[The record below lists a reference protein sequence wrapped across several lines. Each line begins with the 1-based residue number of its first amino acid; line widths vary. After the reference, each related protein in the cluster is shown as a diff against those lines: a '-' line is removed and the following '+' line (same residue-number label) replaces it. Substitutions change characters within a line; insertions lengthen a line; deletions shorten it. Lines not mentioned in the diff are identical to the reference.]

1 MAAINAER
9 EAPWAGRAPSP
20 VLALRR
26 APFVEPLG
34 PSELERLLAAVRRLL
49 EEAGVRFPDPATPTP
64 LNLAGRDPACD
75 LLVDG
80 SAGWLALGG
89 PAAEVVDPETD
100 RRRPGTI
107 GDVQAAARLA
117 DALPQ
122 VGVVSAPVRALD
134 VPEPNRAL
142 HEVLALLANT
152 TKHVQAEA
160 PCDGALAAA
169 LREIAQVVAGGAE
182 ELRAR
187 PVLSVVVPVG
197 PDLEPDAPRL
207 RAAATLADAGVP
219 VVLLAEPTLGRS
231 APPTLVGA
239 LVFALA
245 RVLGA
250 ASALRARV
258 PEARVLLGTRAL
270 RTPIDGRAVPAGSHA
285 LWFQMAW
292 VQVAGRLGLPCLVE
306 TFATGAPASD
316 WQAGMEGGLGA
327 TAAWMAAPDVLA
339 GAGLRGGGD
348 LFSPV
353 GLLLDTEAFDIVRP
367 IPLGFAVDEDA
378 LAIGVIERVG
388 PGGHYLG
395 EPHTLRHMRETWAS
409 RFMDRST
416 WEAWEE
422 AGRPEPPDHARER
435 ARALLAEHRPTPL
448 PPEVEAAIRE
458 VIAAHERR

>member
-26 APFVEPLG
+26 ARFVEPLG
-34 PSELERLLAAVRRLL
+34 PSELERALAAVHRLL
-49 EEAGVRFPDPATPTP
+49 EEAGVPFPAPATPTP
-64 LNLAGRDPACD
+64 LDLAGRDPACD

-89 PAAEVVDPETD
+89 PAAEAVDPDTD
-100 RRRPGTI
+100 RRHPGTI
-107 GDVQAAARLA
+107 GDVEAAARLA

-122 VGVVSAPVRALD
+122 VGIVSAAVRALD
-134 VPEPNRAL
+134 VPEPSRAL
-142 HEVLALLANT
+142 HEVLGLFANT

-160 PCDGALAAA
+160 PSDEALAAA
-169 LREIAQVVAGGAE
+169 LLEIAQVVAGGADA
-182 ELRAR
+182 LRAR
-187 PVLSVVVPVG
+187 PVLSVVVPIG
-197 PDLEPDAPRL
+197 PDLVPEPRL
-207 RAAATLADAGVP
+207 RAAATLAGAGVP
-219 VVLLAEPTLGRS
+219 VVLLAEPVLGPS
-231 APPTLVGA
+231 APPTLAGA

-245 RVLGA
+245 QVLGA

-258 PEARVLLGTRAL
+258 PGARVLLGTRAL

-285 LWFQMAW
+285 LRFQMAW

-306 TFATGAPASD
+306 AFVTGTPASD

-353 GLLLDTEAFDIVRP
+353 GLLLDTEAFDLVRP
-367 IPLGFAVDEDA
+367 IPLGFAVDEEA
-378 LAIGVIERVG
+378 LAIEVIERVG
-388 PGGHYLG
+388 PGGHFLG

-448 PPEVEAAIRE
+448 APEVEAAIRE
-458 VIAAHERR
+458 VIAAHEPR